1 MNNMEKIFKFILN
14 IILWIWENII
24 YEFFYE
30 IGLIIRNNWKNI
42 LKGIGIIL
50 LVIIGLI
57 FFKFTATIFVWLFFL
72 SIWVILI
79 GSMVMDL
86 YNDYTDYPLLQN
98 IVFGIMILV
107 SLGLTIFV
115 CTTLTIK
122 IFS

>member
-1 MNNMEKIFKFILN
+1 MNNMGKIFKFILN

-72 SIWVILI
+72 SIWIILI

-86 YNDYTDYPLLQN
+86 YNKYTDYPLLQN
-98 IVFGIMILV
+98 IIFGIIILV
-107 SLGLTIFV
+107 SLGVIIFV
-115 CTTLTIK
+115 CTKLTIK

>member
-1 MNNMEKIFKFILN
+1 MRKIFKFLWN

-72 SIWVILI
+72 SIWAILI

-86 YNDYTDYPLLQN
+86 YNKYTDYPLLQN
-98 IVFGIMILV
+98 IVFGTMVLV
-107 SLGLTIFV
+107 SLGVTIFV
-115 CTTLTIK
+115 CTILTIK

>member
-1 MNNMEKIFKFILN
+1 MNNIEKIFKFLWN

-50 LVIIGLI
+50 FVIIGLI
-57 FFKFTATIFVWLFFL
+57 FFKFTATIFIWLFFL
-72 SIWVILI
+72 SIWAILI

-86 YNDYTDYPLLQN
+86 YNKYTDYPLLQN
-98 IVFGIMILV
+98 IVFGTMVLV
-107 SLGLTIFV
+107 SLGVTIFV
-115 CTTLTIK
+115 CTILTIK

>member
-1 MNNMEKIFKFILN
+1 MNNMEKIFKFIWN

-50 LVIIGLI
+50 LIIIGLI
-57 FFKFTATIFVWLFFL
+57 FFKFTITIFVWLFFL
-72 SIWVILI
+72 SIWIILI

-86 YNDYTDYPLLQN
+86 YDKYTDYPLLQN
-98 IVFGIMILV
+98 IVFGTLILV
-107 SLGLTIFV
+107 SLGVTIFV
-115 CTTLTIK
+115 CTMLTIK

>member
-1 MNNMEKIFKFILN
+1 MGKIFKFILN
-14 IILWIWENII
+14 IILWIWKNII

-42 LKGIGIIL
+42 LKSIGIIL
-50 LVIIGLI
+50 LVITGLI

-98 IVFGIMILV
+98 IIFGIIILV
-107 SLGLTIFV
+107 SLGITIFV

>member
-1 MNNMEKIFKFILN
+1 MEKIFKFLWN

-30 IGLIIRNNWKNI
+30 IGLIIRNNLKNI

-72 SIWVILI
+72 SIWAILI

-86 YNDYTDYPLLQN
+86 YNKYTDYPLLQN
-98 IVFGIMILV
+98 IVFGTMVLV
-107 SLGLTIFV
+107 SLGVTIFV